1 MQPDP
6 HIFPT
11 SLPTYPMPERASDSV
26 LTPSDE
32 VWTFRGYH
40 MRGSE
45 FNTAMVH
52 LYRAE
57 ITRANT
63 WRNRL
68 DVTTNWA
75 LVATSAAITF
85 AFGDHTAHHSVIIL
99 STLMT
104 TLFLFIEARR
114 YRYYELWSY
123 RIRLIETDYFAAMLV
138 PPFGPDPTWAKQLS
152 DSLLNPQFPI
162 TMWEAFGR
170 RFRRNYMWIYLVLG
184 LAWFGKVV
192 LYPEII
198 TGFPDLFNRASMG
211 VIPGWLVLIV
221 GIVFNGGLFVIGVL
235 TSTLRQATG
244 EILPGY
250 VVKEDGEVSG
260 DVATKQGAESD
271 PLSSTINAKTD

>member
-1 MQPDP
+1 MQPDSHLTASMP
-6 HIFPT
+6 LNVTPE
-11 SLPTYPMPERASDSV
+11 SL
-26 LTPSDE
+26 SDE
-32 VWTFRGYH
+32 VMPIFTEGWTFRGYR
-40 MRGSE
+40 MRSGE
-45 FNTAMVH
+45 FNAAIIH

-85 AFGDHTAHHSVIIL
+85 AFGDQSAHHSVIIL

-138 PPFGPDPTWAKQLS
+138 PPFQPDPTWAKQLS

-184 LAWFGKVV
+184 LAWIGKIV
-192 LYPEII
+192 LYPDMI
-198 TGFPDLFNRASMG
+198 TGAADLFNRASMG

-221 GIVFNGGLFVIGVL
+221 GFVFNGGLFVIGVL
-235 TSTLRQATG
+235 TLTLRQASG

-260 DVATKQGAESD
+260 DVATKQGAETD
-271 PLSSTINAKTD
+271 PPSSTINSETD

>member
-1 MQPDP
+1 MQHDP
-6 HIFPT
+6 QFTASI
-11 SLPTYPMPERASDSV
+11 PMNATQEIAADGVMPIVSDGWS
-26 LTPSDE
+26 
-32 VWTFRGYH
+32 FRGYR
-40 MRGSE
+40 MRSGE
-45 FNTAMVH
+45 FNAAIIH

-85 AFGDHTAHHSVIIL
+85 AFGDQSAHHSVIIL

-184 LAWFGKVV
+184 LAWIAKII
-192 LYPEII
+192 LYPEVI
-198 TGFPDLFNRASMG
+198 TGIPDLFNRASMG
-211 VIPGWLVLIV
+211 VIPGWLVLLV
-221 GIVFNGGLFVIGVL
+221 GLGFNGALFVIGVL
-235 TSTLRQATG
+235 TWTLRQATG

-250 VVKEDGEVSG
+250 VAKDDGEVSG
-260 DVATKQGAESD
+260 DVATKQGTETDS
-271 PLSSTINAKTD
+271 PSSTIDMEEV